1 MTESIAPESRL
12 LVGRYRFDRQIG
24 RGGMGSVW
32 AAHDEILGRDVAI
45 KEVVPPPDLTPEQR
59 QVIRERTLREARAA
73 ARIAHPSAVTVY
85 DVVEEDGHPYIVM
98 QLLAPHTLADVLLRD
113 GPLPPER
120 VARIGLDVVSA
131 LEAAHRAGV
140 LHRDV
145 KPANVL
151 LPADGPAVLT
161 DFGIASVDS
170 DPTLTATGML
180 VGSPAY
186 MPPERARGDRPTPAA
201 DLWSLG
207 ATLFAA
213 VEGEPPFRREG
224 QLQTLNA
231 VLTEPVPPA
240 VHAGRLRPVIE
251 ALLTRDPANRP
262 TAERTRELLERALA
276 DADAPDADEQ
286 QTAPVDVV
294 PTVEALPGPPP
305 PRPRAPLWKEPTAPT
320 VAAGAP
326 PTPTAPRDRR
336 GRRRAVI
343 ATVAALV
350 FLPASAAAVYIAGDR
365 GTPSAGTTGS
375 PSPTPTAAG
384 TSSASTSTG
393 PVAPS
398 SSTSSTS
405 SSATSS
411 GPSGSS
417 GSGSSTSGGS
427 VPAGFRR
434 YTDPTGFSLALPRG
448 WQATRKGSEV
458 TFRAPGSR
466 AYLMVPQTT
475 KPEPDALV
483 DWQQQERA
491 ASPRFNGYQRIRLE
505 RVPGPAG
512 WDVADWE
519 FRWTAS
525 GGRLHVLDRNLRV
538 SDRRAYAL
546 YWSVPEQQWTQLQ
559 PTFAVIAD
567 SFRPA
572 R

>member
-1 MTESIAPESRL
+1 MTESMAPESRL

-113 GPLPPER
+113 GPLPPGR
-120 VARIGLDVVSA
+120 VARIGLDLVSA

-186 MPPERARGDRPTPAA
+186 MPPGRPRGARPTPAA

-262 TAERTRELLERALA
+262 TAERTRELLEQALA
-276 DADAPDADEQ
+276 DADAQ
-286 QTAPVDVV
+286 QTVPVDVV
-294 PTVEALPGPPP
+294 PTVEALPGRPPPP
-305 PRPRAPLWKEPTAPT
+305 PRAPVWEEPTGPT
-320 VAAGAP
+320 VAAGTP
-326 PTPTAPRDRR
+326 PSPTAPRDRR

-343 ATVAALV
+343 A
-350 FLPASAAAVYIAGDR
+350 
-365 GTPSAGTTGS
+365 
-375 PSPTPTAAG
+375 
-384 TSSASTSTG
+384 
-393 PVAPS
+393 
-398 SSTSSTS
+398 
-405 SSATSS
+405 
-411 GPSGSS
+411 
-417 GSGSSTSGGS
+417 
-427 VPAGFRR
+427 
-434 YTDPTGFSLALPRG
+434 
-448 WQATRKGSEV
+448 
-458 TFRAPGSR
+458 
-466 AYLMVPQTT
+466 
-475 KPEPDALV
+475 
-483 DWQQQERA
+483 
-491 ASPRFNGYQRIRLE
+491 
-505 RVPGPAG
+505 
-512 WDVADWE
+512 
-519 FRWTAS
+519 
-525 GGRLHVLDRNLRV
+525 
-538 SDRRAYAL
+538 
-546 YWSVPEQQWTQLQ
+546 
-559 PTFAVIAD
+559 
-567 SFRPA
+567 
-572 R
+572 